1 MIARILEQTIQEKLG
16 QGKAIIIMGPRQV
29 GKTTLLKQMFTDSND
44 ILWLNGDEQDTRSLF
59 ENISA
64 TRLKYIFGQKK
75 IVIIDEA
82 QRIEN
87 IGLRLKLITEQISDI
102 QLIATGSSS
111 FDLANK
117 VNEPLTGRK
126 WEYKMYPLSFKE
138 MRQGTGVG
146 DAYGS
151 QTDETCDAETGSR
164 TGSGTDQEVP
174 GGRILCYERKGR
186 TCL

>member
-87 IGLRLKLITEQISDI
+87 
-102 QLIATGSSS
+102 
-111 FDLANK
+111 
-117 VNEPLTGRK
+117 
-126 WEYKMYPLSFKE
+126 
-138 MRQGTGVG
+138 
-146 DAYGS
+146 
-151 QTDETCDAETGSR
+151 
-164 TGSGTDQEVP
+164 
-174 GGRILCYERKGR
+174 
-186 TCL
+186 

>member
-82 QRIEN
+82 QRIEK
-87 IGLRLKLITEQISDI
+87 IGLRLKLITNQKSYI
-102 QLIATGSSS
+102 Q
-111 FDLANK
+111 
-117 VNEPLTGRK
+117 
-126 WEYKMYPLSFKE
+126 
-138 MRQGTGVG
+138 
-146 DAYGS
+146 
-151 QTDETCDAETGSR
+151 
-164 TGSGTDQEVP
+164 
-174 GGRILCYERKGR
+174 
-186 TCL
+186 